1 MVKRMMD
8 LIGEARQVITE
19 LTVAQLRR
27 RLQASERPILLDV
40 REPHEVEEFGAI
52 EGSVSIP
59 RGFLEMRMEKITT
72 DADAPIVVYCMV
84 GHRSLLAARTLR
96 AMGYRNVASL
106 ARSRSE
112 FPDSIGFATTDP

>member
-8 LIGEARQVITE
+8 LIEEARQVIPE
-19 LTVAQLRR
+19 LTAAQLRR
-27 RLQASERPILLDV
+27 RLEAGERPILLDV
-40 REPHEVEEFGAI
+40 REPSEVEEFGAI

-72 DADAPIVVYCMV
+72 DADAAIVVYCMV
-84 GHRSLLAARTLR
+84 GHRSLLAAQTLT

-106 ARSRSE
+106 AGGYVDWEDSE
-112 FPDSIGFATTDP
+112 